1 MLQTTQKYFVKPCG
15 LIVRSGQS
23 ALWEPAFQS
32 HAFSLT
38 YFIRIVGRSSLQ
50 LSVITEKDDIIVF
63 RHYDTVID
71 ANIAKTKLDAYD
83 VPCFLTEENMSNL
96 YPGQPFMAF
105 KVRLHLFAKDEEKA
119 HVILESQTQMSTDS
133 DHSSRCPKC
142 LSLRI
147 TRDFP
152 KEESDSLTFLFFGVL
167 FPHRK
172 VNHCLDCDNE
182 F

>member
-1 MLQTTQKYFVKPCG
+1 M
-15 LIVRSGQS
+15 
-23 ALWEPAFQS
+23 
-32 HAFSLT
+32 
-38 YFIRIVGRSSLQ
+38 
-50 LSVITEKDDIIVF
+50 ITEKDDIIVF

-71 ANIAKTKLDAYD
+71 ANIAKTKLDAYGI
-83 VPCFLTEENMSNL
+83 PCFLTEENMSNL
-96 YPGQPFMAF
+96 YPGQPFLAF

-119 HVILESQTQMSTDS
+119 HGILEDQTQMSTDS

-142 LSLRI
+142 HSLRI

-152 KEESDSLTFLFFGVL
+152 KEESDSLTNLFFGVL